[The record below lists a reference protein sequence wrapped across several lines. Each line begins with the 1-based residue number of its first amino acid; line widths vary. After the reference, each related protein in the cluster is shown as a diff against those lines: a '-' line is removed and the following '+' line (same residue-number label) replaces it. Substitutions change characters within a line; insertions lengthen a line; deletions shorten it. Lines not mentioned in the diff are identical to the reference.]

1 MKKQGK
7 FAAYMWNHGGIVIRP
22 HGMAGKM
29 HIEIRGKAAYT
40 ALVLWAGAV
49 GGLVYE
55 IVRAVGN

>member
-1 MKKQGK
+1 
-7 FAAYMWNHGGIVIRP
+7 MWNHGGIVIRP
-22 HGMAGKM
+22 KGMAGKM

-40 ALVLWAGAV
+40 ALVLWVGAV